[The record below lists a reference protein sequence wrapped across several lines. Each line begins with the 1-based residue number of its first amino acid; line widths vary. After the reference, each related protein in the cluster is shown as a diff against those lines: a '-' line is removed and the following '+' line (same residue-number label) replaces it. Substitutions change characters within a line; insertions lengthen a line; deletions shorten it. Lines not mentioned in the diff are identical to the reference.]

1 MAPAGQ
7 KRSYDRL
14 EIPRADDR
22 SQSKAVIGRPA
33 LERAHSPKQ
42 SMAIF
47 PARQRSST
55 MPNALSLSSSRQR

>member
-7 KRSYDRL
+7 KRSYDQSENCRT
-14 EIPRADDR
+14 DDR
-22 SQSKAVIGRPA
+22 FQSTAAIGRRV

-47 PARQRSST
+47 PAHQRSST
-55 MPNALSLSSSRQR
+55 MLNALNL